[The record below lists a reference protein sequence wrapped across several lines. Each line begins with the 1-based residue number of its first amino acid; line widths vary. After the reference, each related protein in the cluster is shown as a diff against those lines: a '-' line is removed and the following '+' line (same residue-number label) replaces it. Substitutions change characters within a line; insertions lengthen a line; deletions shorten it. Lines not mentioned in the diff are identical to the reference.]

1 MNKSQNQTKGNWL
14 LGVTG
19 GIAAYKT
26 PELVRMLKNACHFDV
41 RVVMSSG
48 AKEFV
53 TPMTLQA
60 VSGHPTYEKLF
71 DKDFEAA
78 MGHISLAK
86 WADNILIAPCSA
98 NRLAALAQGFADDL
112 LSTLCLATKAN
123 IWIAPAMNQQMWAH
137 PSVQRNVDILKQQG
151 AYILGPECGAQAC
164 GDYGWGRML
173 EPEQIILSIQQN
185 QPRHL
190 ANKLIFEK
198 KHILI
203 TAGPTRE
210 YLDPVRFLSN
220 KSSGKM
226 GFALAQAAKDLG
238 AKVTLVSGPVHLNAP
253 EGVNI
258 IRVESAEQMYN
269 AVMSVSQP
277 DIFVSCAAVA
287 DFKFEEIYEHKIKKQ
302 QERNGI
308 YPFCLVKNIDILSAV
323 AAQENK
329 PFCVG
334 FAAETQNIDMFARE
348 KLIHKKIDMIAVNDV
363 SKADIGFDSD
373 DNQLNVLTLTGQ
385 HIIPKASKYQVAV
398 QLLKNIREEYDTQ
411 NTA

>member
-1 MNKSQNQTKGNWL
+1 MSKGQNQIKGNWL

-26 PELVRMLKNACHFDV
+26 PELVRMLRGLCHFDV
-41 RVVMSSG
+41 RVVMSSN

-53 TPMTLQA
+53 APMTLQA
-60 VSGHPTYEKLF
+60 VSGNPTYEQLF

-112 LSTLCLATKAN
+112 LSTLCLATKAK
-123 IWIAPAMNQQMWAH
+123 IWVAPAMNKQMWAH

-151 AYILGPECGAQAC
+151 VRILGPGHGIQAC

-173 EPEQIILSIQQN
+173 EPEQIMQAIQQSELQN
-185 QPRHL
+185 P
-190 ANKLIFEK
+190 AEKLIFEK

-238 AKVTLVSGPVHLNAP
+238 ANVTLVSGPVHLNAP
-253 EGVNI
+253 EGVDI
-258 IRVESAEQMYN
+258 IRIESADQMHK
-269 AVMSVSQP
+269 AVMSVPKP
-277 DIFVSCAAVA
+277 DIFISCAAVA
-287 DFKFEEIYEHKIKKQ
+287 DFKFEEVHEQKIKKQ
-302 QERNGI
+302 KEYNGV
-308 YPFCLVKNIDILSAV
+308 YTFSLVKNIDILSAV

-334 FAAETQNIDMFARE
+334 FAAETQNIVAFARE
-348 KLIHKKIDMIAVNDV
+348 KLIDKKIDMIAVNDV
-363 SKADIGFDSD
+363 SKTEIGFDSD
-373 DNQLNVLTLTGQ
+373 DNQLNILTLKGQ
-385 HIIPKASKYQVAV
+385 YLIPQNNKYQVAL